1 MDNQESFGFEKAL
14 TLLKEGKRVTRSYWK
29 NAKFVFLVAGSK
41 FQVNRAPLNEFYHE
55 GTEVEYRAHIDL
67 VAADNTV
74 GVWSPQMVDVLATDW
89 ALYVDAGSAAAPTAE
104 AVEPEPE
111 DVDEDNGDKLPE

>member
-1 MDNQESFGFEKAL
+1 MPAVPIKNFKCKDTQAL
-14 TLLKEGKRVTRSYWK
+14 FEGKRVKRSYWK

-55 GTEVEYRAHIDL
+55 GTEVTYRPHIDL
-67 VAADNTV
+67 VATDNTA

-89 ALYVDAGSAAAPTAE
+89 ELFLDAGSANAPTE
-104 AVEPEPE
+104 AVAVKEDGADDGDKEPE
-111 DVDEDNGDKLPE
+111 